1 MLFKD
6 LKSGFP
12 VHLFDRATRQYK
24 QGKVMSVSPPHPDM
38 DTTKKPSMMP
48 PMPGMPNYNKLY
60 VDVCVQT
67 EDGNQNTYLVVDTE
81 QSAYHNTLVISC
93 SKENIINEVN
103 ALKTQAEDVLGKV
116 PEFEKTVE
124 DCNKLLE
131 TLDTSFREQ
140 QATDK
145 RLSKLEEEMAELLK
159 FVKSKT

>member
-24 QGKVMSVSPPHPDM
+24 QGKVMSVSPPYPDM

-145 RLSKLEEEMAELLK
+145 RLSKLEEGMAELLK

>member
-1 MLFKD
+1 
-6 LKSGFP
+6 
-12 VHLFDRATRQYK
+12 
-24 QGKVMSVSPPHPDM
+24 
-38 DTTKKPSMMP
+38 MMP
-48 PMPGMPNYNKLY
+48 SMPGMPNYNKLY

-67 EDGNQNTYLVVDTE
+67 EDGIQNTYLVADTE

-131 TLDTSFREQ
+131 SLDTSFREQ
-140 QATDK
+140 QATEK
-145 RLSKLEEEMAELLK
+145 RLSKLEEGMAEILQ
-159 FVKSKT
+159 FVKSKS